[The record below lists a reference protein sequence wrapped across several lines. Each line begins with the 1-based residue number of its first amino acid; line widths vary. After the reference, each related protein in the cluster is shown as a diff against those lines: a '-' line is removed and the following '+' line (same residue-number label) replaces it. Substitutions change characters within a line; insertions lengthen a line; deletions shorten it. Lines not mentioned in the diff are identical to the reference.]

1 MFSCSGLPNNAT
13 QRSMIM
19 SRENSSLKRKTAI
32 QNIAH
37 LFVVCEVGITL
48 PPIIMEVENGVLE
61 VGKMCLISKWAIF
74 HLHDYERKDNPFEQH
89 DNAEKKCDLWHS
101 NASTKALSKGW

>member
-1 MFSCSGLPNNAT
+1 
-13 QRSMIM
+13 M

-61 VGKMCLISKWAIF
+61 DVFNLQMGYFPLAW
-74 HLHDYERKDNPFEQH
+74 
-89 DNAEKKCDLWHS
+89 LWEE
-101 NASTKALSKGW
+101 G